1 MKLIHRAGFNSLNN
15 CRSRMGNCL
24 KHLLGTSVTLP
35 SDPTSSTPSMY
46 SQLKKD
52 LANEREKA
60 RVLREKEEEYKKE
73 IWGLRISFRLISNL
87 EEEVQQMLDKERGET
102 NQLRKKIEDWK
113 KKEKKYKKDIK
124 ELKDS
129 CGFLSKLSSRN
140 RLHNNNLMKK
150 FIAVVKENEKL
161 VTELSIQK
169 DHIWEIEETLSE
181 SE

>member
-1 MKLIHRAGFNSLNN
+1 
-15 CRSRMGNCL
+15 MGNCL
-24 KHLLGTSVTLP
+24 KHPLGTSVTLP
-35 SDPTSSTPSMY
+35 SYPTSPTLSMY
-46 SQLKKD
+46 RQLKKD

-60 RVLREKEEEYKKE
+60 RVLREKEEESKKE

-102 NQLRKKIEDWK
+102 NQLRKKIKDWK
-113 KKEKKYKKDIK
+113 KKENKYKKDIK